1 MRNVQN
7 KQVYFISTRTVLK
20 QNFDPHVSVKSNNL
34 LDFCKQDNSTSC
46 QDYCVWNMALSC
58 RTARTI
64 DSLASRIEDP
74 QIQAHWSNIN
84 DVYESSVKVLIT
96 SQGYEQIC
104 K

>member
-1 MRNVQN
+1 MAGDNR
-7 KQVYFISTRTVLK
+7 
-20 QNFDPHVSVKSNNL
+20 SVMICCPL
-34 LDFCKQDNSTSC
+34 VVCG
-46 QDYCVWNMALSC
+46 

>member
-1 MRNVQN
+1 MLSSPLYFFSVLLHYSS
-7 KQVYFISTRTVLK
+7 VFISVIT
-20 QNFDPHVSVKSNNL
+20 
-34 LDFCKQDNSTSC
+34 
-46 QDYCVWNMALSC
+46 

>member
-1 MRNVQN
+1 MLYV
-7 KQVYFISTRTVLK
+7 F
-20 QNFDPHVSVKSNNL
+20 F
-34 LDFCKQDNSTSC
+34 
-46 QDYCVWNMALSC
+46 